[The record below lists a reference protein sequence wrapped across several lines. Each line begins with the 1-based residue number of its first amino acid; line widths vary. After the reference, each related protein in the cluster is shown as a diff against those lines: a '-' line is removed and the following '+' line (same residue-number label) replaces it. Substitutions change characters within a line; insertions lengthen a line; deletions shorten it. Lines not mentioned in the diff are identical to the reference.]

1 MSTVRGVTIDEH
13 ERGRGWTP
21 EVDAR
26 MAALETPIRRL
37 LEPRTASLADADRIT
52 LVPDAHYPFHP
63 SSGVVTD
70 PAVIGALV
78 AYLER
83 ETSAAIAV
91 AGSSEY
97 VSAERTGEY
106 LGYDDV
112 LERFDASLFDP
123 ADAPRN
129 DETVRLGDQPVA
141 LAVPDRLASGSVIP
155 VPALRPTR
163 DGPIAGG
170 MRTLARHVDCSIDGG
185 VAGAA
190 AAAVVDPELAVL
202 DATIAY
208 AGEPYAAETLF
219 AGPTAAVDA
228 VGARLLD
235 RSLAD
240 DEALE
245 YGLGAGDPDGIRVDG
260 VDVAALRD
268 RCPSGELPPPTDPHP
283 AVSIAYRTY
292 AAVSGDGVPPQLDGR

>member
-21 EVDAR
+21 DVDAR
-26 MAALETPIRRL
+26 MAALETPVRRL
-37 LEPRTASLADADRIT
+37 LEPRAASLADADRIT

-70 PAVIGALV
+70 PAVVGALV

-83 ETSAAIAV
+83 ETNAAVAV

-97 VSAERTGEY
+97 LSADRTGEY
-106 LGYDDV
+106 LDYDDV
-112 LERFDASLFDP
+112 LDRFDASLFDP
-123 ADAPRN
+123 ADTPRT

-141 LAVPDRLASGSVIP
+141 LAIPDRLASGTVIS

-163 DGPIAGG
+163 DGPLAGG
-170 MRTLARHVDCSIDGG
+170 MRTLARHVECSIDGG
-185 VAGAA
+185 VAAA
-190 AAAVVDPELAVL
+190 AVAAVVDPELSVL

-219 AGPTAAVDA
+219 TGPVAAIDA

-240 DEALE
+240 DEAFE
-245 YGLGAGDPDGIRVDG
+245 YALGDADGIRVDG
-260 VDVAALRD
+260 VDLVALRD

-283 AVSIAYRTY
+283 AVSLAYRTY

>member
-1 MSTVRGVTIDEH
+1 MSTVRAVTIGEA
-13 ERGRGWTP
+13 ERSGGWTP
-21 EVDAR
+21 AVDAR

-37 LEPRTASLADADRIT
+37 LEPRAATLADADEIT
-52 LVPDAHYPFHP
+52 VVPDAHYPFHP
-63 SSGVVTD
+63 SSGVITD
-70 PAVIGALV
+70 PAVTGAVV

-83 ETSAAIAV
+83 ETSADVAV

-97 VSAERTGEY
+97 LSAERTSEY

-112 LERFDASLFDP
+112 LERFDASLFDS
-123 ADAPRN
+123 ADAARTG
-129 DETVRLGDQPVA
+129 ETVRLGDQSVA
-141 LAVPDRLASGSVIP
+141 LAVPERLASGAVIP
-155 VPALRPTR
+155 VPTLRPTR

-170 MRTLARHVDCSIDGG
+170 LRTLARHVDCSIDGG

-219 AGPTAAVDA
+219 VGPIAAVDA
-228 VGARLLD
+228 VGAGLLD
-235 RSLAD
+235 RSPAD

-245 YGLGAGDPDGIRVDG
+245 YALRTAPDAIRVDG
-260 VDVAALRD
+260 VDVASLRD

-292 AAVSGDGVPPQLDGR
+292 AAVSGDAVPPQLDGR